1 MPYPYELAQTYAPRP
16 DFAERI
22 ATVAPTPVE
31 FCRLAGLPYATY
43 MRVLRTKR
51 TSKRTALRIARV
63 YALTHDHLTI
73 REALDTLFEPRPRV
87 VMEPVPG
94 TNRYRRRADA
104 SSSGA
109 HPAGNGCAAGE

>member
-31 FCRLAGLPYATY
+31 VCRLAGLPYATY

-94 TNRYRRRADA
+94 TNRYRRRPDESTGDA
-104 SSSGA
+104 RS
-109 HPAGNGCAAGE
+109 AGGCTAGQ